1 MTAGNILPEVL
12 GLLPLPEVTPPPSA
26 DTRLS
31 RLLTFFLICFI
42 WRMARFSRAI
52 ASPVVPTILKP
63 WRRTRRDEAE
73 LILPPLSLPLLVL
86 LLLMRGL
93 L

>member
-1 MTAGNILPEVL
+1 MTAGNILPKVL
-12 GLLPLPEVTPPPSA
+12 RLLPLPEATPPASA
-26 DTRLS
+26 EIRLL
-31 RLLTFFLICFI
+31 RLLTFSLICFI
-42 WRMARFSRAI
+42 WRMARFSRVI

-63 WRRTRRDEAE
+63 GRRAWWDEAG
-73 LILPPLSLPLLVL
+73 LILPPPPSLLLLV